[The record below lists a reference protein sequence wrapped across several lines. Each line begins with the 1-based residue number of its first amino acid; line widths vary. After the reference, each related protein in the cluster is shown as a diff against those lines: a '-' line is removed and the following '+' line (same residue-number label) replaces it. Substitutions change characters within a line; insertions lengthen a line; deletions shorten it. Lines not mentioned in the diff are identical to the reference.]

1 MAWILAK
8 WLRGNANQI
17 ENRGGIAM
25 NKKFEKIV
33 LTTCIETFDGD
44 PIGMTAL
51 DQILPAI
58 EKFAT
63 EVVIVDY
70 DIVGEYEL
78 VKKPEKE

>member
-1 MAWILAK
+1 MVTRQREPDREY
-8 WLRGNANQI
+8 RGEIVKKKNLI
-17 ENRGGIAM
+17 E
-25 NKKFEKIV
+25 EIV

-78 VKKPEKE
+78 VKKPAGE